1 MHADCSELINGLRQ
15 PLRELRSGTADVMKA
30 FSAIAQA
37 ASKANALDTKTKDL
51 SSRPLSWRSTWEQAC
66 GDVCWSPVT
75 TIFQSHVAKQLRH
88 APLLPVTPI
97 GYSLAEQSLS

>member
-51 SSRPLSWRSTWEQAC
+51 SSRPC
-66 GDVCWSPVT
+66 HGDLHGSRPAAM
-75 TIFQSHVAKQLRH
+75 SAGPQLQ
-88 APLLPVTPI
+88 LFSNLTLPSSYATPRCFP
-97 GYSLAEQSLS
+97 SLQ